1 MSPVPPSPRQ
11 TVSGA
16 TGGSSGKTL
25 PIDLKDLKDLSN
37 LSNLRDMA
45 TAGFLHN
52 FQNLMKEGEIQRLT
66 RDDLSRVCR

>member
-1 MSPVPPSPRQ
+1 MSS
-11 TVSGA
+11 TA
-16 TGGSSGKTL
+16 GGSSSKTL
-25 PIDLKDLKDLSN
+25 PIDLKDLSN

-52 FQNLMKEGEIQRLT
+52 FQNLMKEGDIQRLT